1 MALLYSIE
9 SSHRW
14 LFYRLKLDNVAPSLQ
29 PHYRTFLT
37 ITGDSAPVPRIGT
50 LTLVGLPLAFLPSH
64 RGDRFSRS
72 VQEPRLR
79 SRHLYAGRRSDS
91 KQVFF

>member
-14 LFYRLKLDNVAPSLQ
+14 LFYRLKLDNAAPSLQ
-29 PHYRTFLT
+29 SHYRTFLT

-50 LTLVGLPLAFLPSH
+50 LTLVGLPLAFLP
-64 RGDRFSRS
+64 
-72 VQEPRLR
+72 
-79 SRHLYAGRRSDS
+79 
-91 KQVFF
+91 